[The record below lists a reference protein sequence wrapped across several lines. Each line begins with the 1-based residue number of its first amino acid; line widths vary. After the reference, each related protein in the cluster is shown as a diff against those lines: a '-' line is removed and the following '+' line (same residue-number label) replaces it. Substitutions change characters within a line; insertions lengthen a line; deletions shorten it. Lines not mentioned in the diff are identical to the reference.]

1 MKKYS
6 ILFMAIATILFISCS
21 KDDDDNDY
29 DDGTWDTI
37 EITVDVTKVPMEVG
51 PCGGSQPEE
60 IHVTWGDGSS
70 GSGLEDTYSHT
81 YTTPGNYKITMK
93 VRNMKIFTAWHYY
106 SSIHFKDCSA
116 LEWIRCYSLGG
127 SSKDTLTM
135 PKTVKI
141 ENCPNLVDVNLSDQR
156 VKNLEIE
163 NCPKINTIMCD
174 NHKLS
179 SLNLNLPLLEELDCS
194 YGRTLKEL
202 DLSHLPALKTLNCSG
217 NELSDIDLK
226 KCSNLVE
233 LNCSYNQ
240 LTELNLGNCCELTEL
255 DCSNNKFTELDV
267 SNNTKLKY
275 LNCEYTSD
283 VDKCNLETIWVW
295 EGFDLKYWSVPEGVK
310 FMKKQESNIT
320 NNESYNSNYF
330 NTTSLLM

>member
-21 KDDDDNDY
+21 KDDNDY

-93 VRNMKIFTAWHYY
+93 VRNMKIFTAWYYY

-116 LEWIRCYSLGG
+116 LEWIRCYRLGG
-127 SSKDTLTM
+127 SKDTLTI

-141 ENCPNLVDVNLSDQR
+141 ENCPSLVDVNLPDQR

-163 NCPKINTIMCD
+163 NCPQIKYLNCD

-179 SLNLNLPLLEELDCS
+179 TLNLDIPLLEELDCS
-194 YGRTLKEL
+194 GGALKEL
-202 DLSHLPALKTLNCSG
+202 DLSHLPALKRLYCSY

-233 LNCSYNQ
+233 LGCSSNQ
-240 LTELNLGNCCELTEL
+240 LTELNLENCCELKSLNCEYNEL
-255 DCSNNKFTELDV
+255 VELDV
-267 SNNTKLKY
+267 SNNTKLKS
-275 LNCEYTSD
+275 LNCDYND
-283 VDKCNLETIWVW
+283 DLETIWVW
-295 EGFDLKYWSVPEGVK
+295 EDALVEYDIYGRPYIKGWTTPMDVK
-310 FMKKQESNIT
+310 FIEKK
-320 NNESYNSNYF
+320 
-330 NTTSLLM
+330 

>member
-21 KDDDDNDY
+21 KDDNDY

-93 VRNMKIFTAWHYY
+93 VRNMKIFTAWYYY

-116 LEWIRCYSLGG
+116 LEWIRCYRLGG
-127 SSKDTLTM
+127 SKDTLTM

-141 ENCPNLVDVNLSDQR
+141 ENCPNLVEVDLSDQR
-156 VKNLEIE
+156 VKI
-163 NCPKINTIMCD
+163 
-174 NHKLS
+174 
-179 SLNLNLPLLEELDCS
+179 
-194 YGRTLKEL
+194 
-202 DLSHLPALKTLNCSG
+202 
-217 NELSDIDLK
+217 
-226 KCSNLVE
+226 
-233 LNCSYNQ
+233 
-240 LTELNLGNCCELTEL
+240 
-255 DCSNNKFTELDV
+255 
-267 SNNTKLKY
+267 
-275 LNCEYTSD
+275 
-283 VDKCNLETIWVW
+283 
-295 EGFDLKYWSVPEGVK
+295 
-310 FMKKQESNIT
+310 
-320 NNESYNSNYF
+320 
-330 NTTSLLM
+330 

>member
-21 KDDDDNDY
+21 KDDNDY

-93 VRNMKIFTAWHYY
+93 VRNMKIFTAWYYY

-141 ENCPNLVDVNLSDQR
+141 ENCPNLVDVNLPDQR

-163 NCPKINTIMCD
+163 NCPQIKYLTCY

-179 SLNLNLPLLEELDCS
+179 SLNLDLPLLETLDCS

-233 LNCSYNQ
+233 LGCSSNQ
-240 LTELNLGNCCELTEL
+240 LTELNLEDCHELKSLNCEYNELV
-255 DCSNNKFTELDV
+255 ELDV
-267 SNNTKLKY
+267 SNNTKLKS
-275 LNCEYTSD
+275 LNCDYND
-283 VDKCNLETIWVW
+283 DLETIWVW
-295 EGFDLKYWSVPEGVK
+295 DDALVEYDIYGRPYIKGWTTPMDVK
-310 FMKKQESNIT
+310 FIEKK
-320 NNESYNSNYF
+320 
-330 NTTSLLM
+330 

>member
-21 KDDDDNDY
+21 KDDNDY

-93 VRNMKIFTAWHYY
+93 VRNMKIFTAWYYY

-116 LEWIRCYSLGG
+116 LEWIRCYRLGG
-127 SSKDTLTM
+127 SKDTLTI

-141 ENCPNLVDVNLSDQR
+141 ENCPSLVDVNLPDQR

-163 NCPKINTIMCD
+163 NCPQIKYLNCD

-179 SLNLNLPLLEELDCS
+179 TLNLDIPLLEELDCS
-194 YGRTLKEL
+194 GGALKEL
-202 DLSHLPALKTLNCSG
+202 DLSHLPALKRLYCSY

-233 LNCSYNQ
+233 LGCSSNQ
-240 LTELNLGNCCELTEL
+240 LTELNLENCCELKSLNCEYNEL
-255 DCSNNKFTELDV
+255 VELDV
-267 SNNTKLKY
+267 SNNTKLKS
-275 LNCEYTSD
+275 LNCDYND
-283 VDKCNLETIWVW
+283 DLETIWVW
-295 EGFDLKYWSVPEGVK
+295 EDALVEYDIYGRPYVKGWTTPMDVK
-310 FMKKQESNIT
+310 FIEKK
-320 NNESYNSNYF
+320 
-330 NTTSLLM
+330 

>member
-21 KDDDDNDY
+21 KDDDNDY
-29 DDGTWDTI
+29 DDETWS
-37 EITVDVTKVPMEVG
+37 TVEMTVNVTKVPMEVR
-51 PCGGSQPEE
+51 PCGESQSGE

-93 VRNMKIFTAWHYY
+93 QRNMEYASVWYYY
-106 SSIHFKDCSA
+106 SSIHFKDCPD
-116 LEWIRCYSLGG
+116 LERTKSMMRYGAG
-127 SSKDTLTM
+127 DTLHV
-135 PKTVKI
+135 PKTVTL
-141 ENCPNLVDVNLSDQR
+141 ENCPNLTVASFVSQNVTS
-156 VKNLEIE
+156 LEIK
-163 NCPKINTIMCD
+163 NCPQIKYLYID
-174 NHKLS
+174 YHQLS
-179 SLNLNLPLLEELDCS
+179 SLNLDLPLLEELDCS
-194 YGRTLKEL
+194 DGALKEL
-202 DLSHLPALKTLNCSG
+202 DLSHFPALKRLYCGLNK
-217 NELSDIDLK
+217 LSDIDLK

-275 LNCEYTSD
+275 LNCDDNYD
-283 VDKCNLETIWVW
+283 LETIWVW
-295 EGFDLKYWSVPEGVK
+295 EGFDIKNYKEFYTPKGVK
-310 FMKKQESNIT
+310 CEVKQ
-320 NNESYNSNYF
+320 
-330 NTTSLLM
+330 